1 MKIKQCRL
9 KEFKD
14 PEYLNLKF
22 GICDFCNANL
32 ILSGKEIKELY
43 AYSLKH
49 DQNLSINGLLKLK
62 VLMKRL

>member
-1 MKIKQCRL
+1 ML

-22 GICDFCNANL
+22 GICDFRNANPV
-32 ILSGKEIKELY
+32 LSDKEIKELY

-49 DQNLSINGLLKLK
+49 DQNLSIK
-62 VLMKRL
+62 

>member
-1 MKIKQCRL
+1 ML

-22 GICDFCNANL
+22 GMCDFRNANPV
-32 ILSGKEIKELY
+32 LSDKEIKELY

-49 DQNLSINGLLKLK
+49 DQNLSIK
-62 VLMKRL
+62 